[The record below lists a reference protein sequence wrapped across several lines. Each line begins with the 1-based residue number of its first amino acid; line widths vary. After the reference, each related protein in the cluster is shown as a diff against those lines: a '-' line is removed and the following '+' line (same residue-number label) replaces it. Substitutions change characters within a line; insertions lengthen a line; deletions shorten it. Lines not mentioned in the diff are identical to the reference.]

1 MIISRAPLR
10 ISFLGGG
17 TDYSEYFHDHG
28 GVVIATAI
36 NKFSMITLTTLNDLW
51 DHKVRLSY
59 SKVELV
65 GRADQLQHVAVREVL
80 KYLDLSSHIEINCY
94 ADLPARTGLGSSGSF
109 IVALLQ
115 AVHTYQ
121 KRDIS
126 PAQIAQQAIEIEKDI
141 MKIYVGCQDQ
151 YIAAVGGFNLIRF
164 GANREIKHEPIV
176 MSKERKEQLNKN
188 LMLFYSGLQRSAS
201 ETVQEQVEKTAINVP
216 YLAQMKDLTFE
227 AAKVLQSSAPL
238 KEFGRLLDEG
248 WKLKQSLSSKI
259 TNNVI
264 NEMYS
269 VAQKAGAV
277 GGKLL
282 GAGGGGFVL
291 LYVEPEH
298 QAAVRK
304 ALSAFKEVSFKF
316 EDSGCQVVGQWE

>member
-17 TDYSEYFHDHG
+17 TDYSEYFLENG
-28 GVVIATAI
+28 GAVVATAI

-59 SKVELV
+59 SKVEL
-65 GRADQLQHVAVREVL
+65 AASAEDLQHLAVREVL
-80 KYLDLSSHIEINCY
+80 KYCDLSSHIEINCY

-115 AVHTYQ
+115 AVHAF
-121 KRDIS
+121 KKNNIE
-126 PAQIAQQAIEIEKDI
+126 PWQIAQQAIEIEKDI

-164 GANREIKHEPIV
+164 GANREIRHEPIQ
-176 MSKERKEQLNKN
+176 MSKERKGQLNQN
-188 LMLFYSGLQRSAS
+188 LLLFYTGLQRSAS
-201 ETVQEQVEKTAINVP
+201 ETVQEQVEKTSVNIP
-216 YLAQMKDLTFE
+216 YLNQLKALVYDTQ
-227 AAKVLQSSAPL
+227 KVLEAKGSL
-238 KEFGRLLDEG
+238 TDFGRLLDEG
-248 WKLKQSLSSKI
+248 WKLKQSLSSKVS
-259 TNNVI
+259 NNVI

-298 QAAVRK
+298 QAMVRK
-304 ALSAFKEVSFKF
+304 ALSVFKEVNFRF
-316 EDSGCQVVGQWE
+316 EESGCQVVTQWA